1 MNLGH
6 LVDRERADPAV
17 DWNLLSLAEKQQ
29 LGVARVLLKSPSFAV
44 LDEATSAMDAEVES
58 ELFEKLK
65 RSGITLVTVTHRAS
79 LLRFHEK
86 ILTIK
91 GGRERSW
98 SLKAVEAGDEE
109 GFASPRKTP
118 VSRSATSQTDK
129 DAQAAAYLAERS
141 KSAGKGPASSAAG
154 ASRPLPEVSDVRK
167 AWMVIK
173 LCVPTLSLADETVRQ
188 FIVFV
193 VLMGAGTWIQTG
205 FLSSTYGILRA
216 LAMES
221 DLQKYVAFQGR
232 IVSMRLLSLG
242 ISIIQQAVQ
251 SRISITWRE
260 RITKAI
266 TERYI
271 ANGNFYF
278 MKHVDRRITDVSAA
292 TLGLG
297 CDCELRTVSVAAN
310 RSITAS
316 LRRCTS

>member
-6 LVDRERADPAV
+6 LVDRERADPAA

-29 LGVARVLLKSPSFAV
+29 LGVARLLLKSPSFAV

-58 ELFEKLK
+58 DLFEKLK
-65 RSGITLVTVTHRAS
+65 RSGITLVTVTHCAS
-79 LLRFHEK
+79 LLRFHER

-91 GGRERSW
+91 GGGERSW

-118 VSRSATSQTDK
+118 VSRSATAQAQTDK

-141 KSAGKGPASSAAG
+141 KSAGKGSASSAAG
-154 ASRPLPEVSDVRK
+154 AASRPLPEVSDVRK

-188 FIVFV
+188 FIAFV

-232 IVSMRLLSLG
+232 IVSMRLLSLVSCHDIAG
-242 ISIIQQAVQ
+242 ISGCILPRVPA
-251 SRISITWRE
+251 IS
-260 RITKAI
+260 
-266 TERYI
+266 
-271 ANGNFYF
+271 
-278 MKHVDRRITDVSAA
+278 
-292 TLGLG
+292 
-297 CDCELRTVSVAAN
+297 LRTGDQHAPAGGAVEDLDQLAGAHHQGHH
-310 RSITAS
+310 RA
-316 LRRCTS
+316 LHRQRKLLPDEACRP

>member
-6 LVDRERADPAV
+6 LVDRERADPAA

-29 LGVARVLLKSPSFAV
+29 LGVARLLLKSPSFAV

-58 ELFEKLK
+58 DLFEKLK

-79 LLRFHEK
+79 LLRFHER

-91 GGRERSW
+91 GGDERSW

-118 VSRSATSQTDK
+118 VSRSATAQAQTDK

-141 KSAGKGPASSAAG
+141 KSAGKGSASSAAG
-154 ASRPLPEVSDVRK
+154 AASRPLPEVSDVRK

-188 FIVFV
+188 FIAFV

-242 ISIIQQAVQ
+242 ISMLQQAVQ
-251 SRISITWRE
+251 SRISISWRE

-292 TLGLG
+292 TVFLLLTG
-297 CDCELRTVSVAAN
+297 AAW
-310 RSITAS
+310 AGD
-316 LRRCTS
+316 RCRL